1 MCVRER
7 VEFSAHT
14 DRVNGR
20 GAVCV
25 HMCLLCPPMERE
37 LILCLLACLEN
48 GLAQGS
54 RCKEVQGSTSQAE
67 VPSLFLLSLIAR
79 VVPLMEH

>member
-1 MCVRER
+1 MGEVPC
-7 VEFSAHT
+7 A
-14 DRVNGR
+14 
-20 GAVCV
+20 C
-25 HMCLLCPPMERE
+25 MCLLSTDEERE
-37 LILCLLACLEN
+37 RADTLCLLVCLEN

-67 VPSLFLLSLIAR
+67 VPSLFLFSLIAH

>member
-1 MCVRER
+1 MR
-7 VEFSAHT
+7 
-14 DRVNGR
+14 
-20 GAVCV
+20 VCV
-25 HMCLLCPPMERE
+25 FAVSTDGERE
-37 LILCLLACLEN
+37 LILYLLACLEN